1 MDNNLY
7 NVEKNLRSIAKR
19 CKTVKY
25 SLGLVILFLML
36 GGGALSEEI
45 NNESIQNTI
54 PTKKQISSSKENL
67 KKSVSNFQTKIGQ
80 AKFENERSLRG
91 LELELIQL
99 MEQGEQVVK
108 SPWSSWQFGMNYMYN
123 NWRGIYKGIGDKE
136 EKYWY
141 NAAFVRPNWKL
152 KNALDG
158 DSEGNPI
165 GDPITP
171 GDEPT
176 DSWKTASGT
185 GSGAVV
191 PENKARWSSINR
203 RRKWGLVELRK
214 VVEPV
219 TEIEILARISR
230 KDISPRTFDLKIKEP
245 EDAPKGPEIKT
256 PEVTTPLEP
265 TEIQIPSVDKI
276 DIPAPNIN
284 PNVAFENPS
293 TPEVSPSIN
302 IPSRNPILPL
312 NLVALKASIKD
323 SIAAPKVEAPDIKPV
338 DFSIDPTG
346 DSLPYKLY
354 QRKDTDGS
362 YKNGFFVRADAGY
375 SANPPAK
382 PHYGYKYANELG
394 ITDYKEGWQKYWEYW
409 KAGNWFKKDANGRIK
424 ITVTALNNHDY
435 LTLNG
440 VRGDLDLGTDLDVE
454 VTAKNN
460 RGIIVDETSD
470 GRDVFQNEN
479 KFDGPTVKFGGT
491 ITLKKSENV
500 GIDLQGTH
508 LGEHYNPAYLTV
520 KNYGTIK
527 GEYNSVEKTRRQI
540 GMSFNNADGSHNST
554 MSRIIN
560 GKEGT
565 KTGTITL
572 NSPESAGI
580 QLKPEDPHNWQ
591 PKEWQT
597 EDWSKNGIVGERP
610 FSNTGR
616 VLMRAENEGNINING
631 TGSFGILTVFNKGV
645 DKKLF
650 ARQNPNEPDTTYKM
664 IGIKDPNDNNKW
676 KWVFA
681 DKDDKPI
688 VGTDGKYATD
698 YDKVGDISKLV
709 KLEAKGLLRERLYGS
724 NGKYVRV
731 APGGE
736 IGRSA
741 LQKDKY
747 QSGIFN
753 TGNINISGDGSIGVG
768 LLHEIQRVEIGG
780 NINIGTDDNINQEEN
795 SNLTG
800 GDKTKVENT
809 IGVFAGTPT
818 KPVDK
823 DEYDTLYYKSNDK
836 AHKND
841 GKDITESVKDKTTNT
856 WKKTYVKDKDG
867 NKISTLGS
875 LAGTKT
881 VELNGKIT
889 LGKNA
894 KSSIGAWV
902 GDTEQ
907 KLDAGKLNGKDETD
921 RRLKRSGDITAKE
934 NSIIEV
940 GGENNFGFVVNNSA
954 HSSEF
959 EKSKSDKVSF
969 TKDEYEMYQR
979 YIAGKSTAAD
989 KAHASYKEITKIDN
1003 LIYKTDKE
1011 HHGRGINK
1019 GKITVTGS
1027 SSVGFA
1033 MVKGGNSENTDKGI
1047 ISVGNTA
1054 KKSIAFYGEQDK
1066 FTNKGKIEATANTD
1080 SGNENTAVYLNGKND
1095 NKIHFI
1101 NEGDISLKEKTA
1113 GSGAKDNV
1121 AIYAQG
1127 KYHFEHN
1134 KGAINVAAS
1143 GVGLYLKGD
1152 KGGIADIAST
1162 IKLKDNT
1169 SSSTTIGV
1177 YSDGDAK
1184 VNFKHGSKLEIGK
1197 GGIGLYS
1204 ANAAKFNNTFTIENK
1219 LKTIL
1224 GENSTLAYLKGD
1236 NTKTTNVGDFLNKID
1251 LETDMGKNSN
1261 LVYATDGA
1269 KAILDKD
1276 TTITQGGVESTA
1288 VLSANN
1294 GSTVEVAKDKELK
1307 TNTHTALL
1315 ANKAT
1320 ASNEGDINST
1330 REKGIGIYAV
1340 DSKDSGKG
1348 GYNKGKIT
1356 VNKDE
1361 SVGMLG
1367 KNSTLVNKKVDNTK
1381 GGNIVVESKK
1391 SIAMLGT
1398 EGSKV
1403 ENQWAIDLENDSING
1418 FEDGLVGIAVNGEGS
1433 TGSNSGGINI
1443 GAKKK
1448 TKYSIGMLAEN
1459 KATIKNKA
1467 GGKITGFGENN
1478 VGMYSKG
1485 TDITKETATNEG
1497 TVDMQNK
1504 GSAGM
1509 FGQDTTIL
1517 NKGKVNVVGNSAA
1530 MYASDANAINEKT
1543 IDVKGENSAGV
1554 LEEISEQNI
1563 EIEGKN
1569 TETGTITVTGDNSA
1583 GMYGKEQ
1590 EQNYASNK
1598 DPKLTL
1604 TNKGKIDIK
1613 SKSSAGMLVENKNG
1627 TLKKENMKAI
1637 NKGEINLAVDK
1648 EKNVG
1653 MSANNAIA
1661 ENENKISI
1669 SSKKSTGMFTQNNGT
1684 ITNRGNISS
1693 TGEENIGMVAKDA
1706 GSEAIN
1712 EGEISLEGKSSL
1724 GMVASESG
1732 KVLNKKNITTKGEHS
1747 LGMYIRENSTGENTA
1762 DGVISL
1768 LEKESVGMYAENN
1781 GSADTA
1787 KNSGTINLGANG
1799 ATSKSL
1805 IGMYAKAEAG
1815 KKAGVKNSGT
1825 INVNTKDSVGMYAEN
1840 GNADVDDVEL
1850 VNEKEINV
1858 NAENSVGIFAKKAK
1872 VSKVGKIKLGDS
1884 ADSSVATYV
1893 SEGGTV
1899 NTDDADI
1906 DLGTK
1911 NQKRV
1916 AYYVNGA
1923 GSSLTGTKIG
1933 KISGYGVGVFL
1944 EGKSGSVATL
1954 NASTPEL
1961 NYTQDGNTGNGL
1973 IGLFLKGETNI
1984 SAYKKGITVGDTVD
1998 KKYAIGVYADK
2009 QGTSSTPY
2017 EFSNNIKTG
2026 KNGVGIFADNDSN
2039 LKYNGKMEIGNGTEA
2054 GTGIFIA
2061 KKRTGSNKVTLGDNA
2076 EITLKGDKGVG
2087 AIVSEGAEFDGGKAT
2102 INLLGKGVGVFAKKG
2117 SIINI
2122 GSWTFK
2128 NNGHNA
2134 EEVRSEEGQAHI
2146 TSDKKIKPKI
2156 TLTHVINGET
2166 SVDTGKTVTA
2176 EDDGTIKSEENI
2188 ALMAEGIKNPSMT
2201 WKNPNFEAWND
2212 GTIDFTN
2219 SKKSTAIYA
2228 DSARI
2233 KNNGTIK
2240 MGENSV
2246 GIYGIYQAKTRKYD
2260 GSPDGF
2266 QNKLE
2271 VTTTNKSIIEL
2282 GKGSAGIYLK
2292 NAEKLNS
2299 EGTIK
2304 SSIGST
2310 RNTGIFVQNGQDS
2323 EADNNKVLNM
2333 INKANINLGN
2343 GSVGIYSK
2351 GSSSDKNK
2359 INNSGNITVGDLIE
2373 KQGIEKEAP
2382 SIGLYME
2389 NTELTSTGNVTVGK
2403 RGIAFYGDNSIISV
2417 NGGTLNYQN
2426 KGMLAYLKNGSKFT
2440 YSLGDIVADG
2450 SPTLYV
2456 ENSEAKL
2463 DGSGNKVNMTVNKDA
2478 IGAYVKG
2485 NSKLEGLKEINLAE
2499 NGTGLVLEE
2508 TDLTVDAEKIA
2519 STAEKVKGIIAKKSN
2534 LSNKAKINLSGNG
2547 SIGIYSVTD
2556 VEKNINNEG
2565 SIDIAGENSLGVY
2578 LKGKQTFTNSADI
2591 NVAASKDI
2599 SKPTIGVYA
2608 KEGSS
2613 KIVHNSGNINVGE
2626 KSVGIYSTSDS
2637 DVEINDGKLHVKDQG
2652 VGIYKENGKVLFKG
2666 ELEVANHTAKDD
2678 TKPVGVYA
2686 VNGTEIEDKAK
2697 SITIGEKSYGFVL
2710 DNKDSNKTNK
2720 YTNTNTGTVTMK
2732 SGSTFLYSNGKADIT
2747 NNRDIA
2753 SNGADHLTTFYIK
2766 NGGTFVN
2773 NAKLDF
2779 TSGKGNVGI
2788 YASGAGTTATNEVNG
2803 KIAVGETDFIDLN
2816 TGKPYEDKNKITYGM
2831 GMVADKGAKIVNKG
2845 EITVKSN
2852 KSIGMYGDGKGTV
2865 VENHGNIFLSG
2876 RDATK
2881 ANPINNMTG
2890 VYVNNGATFRNYGN
2904 IRTIDSYALKDGK
2917 IKDTVNGMVGVA
2929 ALNGS
2934 TFENH
2939 GNIDIDT
2946 ANSNGVTIRD
2956 SVIKNYGNFRIRV
2969 RGQGSTAVTYR
2980 GITYDSIKELEDAVK
2995 AGKIT
3000 SDPKGNELRPV
3011 GNTDKELEG
3020 VKITI
3025 KDGKPIFTRN
3035 GREVTAEEVT
3045 KLFGKAKSNLG
3056 MSNIGFYM
3064 DTLGRTKPIDIDGA
3078 TPPVN
3083 SQLIVG
3089 TEYSERTNSKQW
3101 FVKDEVLKPFLDKLQ
3116 NGTYKLKSFAGSL
3129 TWMATPVLDKNDNIK
3144 GIAMAK
3150 IPYTSFV
3157 EKKSNAY
3164 NFTDG
3169 LEQRYDKNA
3178 LDSAEKRIFNLL
3190 NGIGKK
3196 EEVLLAQAFDEMM
3209 GHQYAN
3215 VQQRINATG
3224 EILSQ
3229 EFDYLRSEWQTVS
3242 KDSNKV
3248 KVFGTNGEY
3257 KTDTAGVID
3266 YKNYAYGVAYVH
3278 EDETVRLGKTL
3289 GWYTGIVHNTFKFK
3303 DIGRSSEQM
3312 LQTKLGIFKSTPLGY
3327 NNTLN
3332 WTISGEVFAGY
3343 NKMHRRFLV
3352 VKEIFHAKSN
3362 YYSYGAGIKNEISGN
3377 FRLSEDFSLK
3387 PYASIKTE
3395 YGRMSKI
3402 KENRGE
3408 VKLEVK
3414 SNDYISVR
3422 PEFGAE
3428 LVYKH
3433 LFARKTLAVGL
3444 AVAYENE
3451 LGRVANGKNK
3461 ARVANTTADWFNIRG
3476 EKEDRRGNI
3485 KTDLNIGL
3493 DNQRYGVTANVGYD
3507 TKGHNVRGGL
3517 GLRVIF

>member
-19 CKTVKY
+19 YKSIKY
-25 SLGLVILFLML
+25 SIGLAILFLMM
-36 GGGALSEEI
+36 GVGAFSEEA
-45 NNESIQNTI
+45 NTI
-54 PTKKQISSSKENL
+54 MTREEIASSKESLRNL
-67 KKSVSNFQTKIGQ
+67 IGSLQ
-80 AKFENERSLRG
+80 SKRKQLKAENEKSLAG
-91 LELELIQL
+91 LRLELIQL

-123 NWRGIYKGIGDKE
+123 NWRGTYKGTGDKK

-141 NAAFVRPNWKL
+141 NSAFIRPNWKL

-165 GDPITP
+165 GAPITP

-176 DSWKTASGT
+176 DSWKKAPGV
-185 GSGAVV
+185 GGGATV
-191 PENKARWSSINR
+191 PENNALWSSINKR
-203 RRKWGLVELRK
+203 RRWGLVELRK

-219 TEIEILARISR
+219 TEIEILARISP
-230 KDISPRTFDLKIKEP
+230 KDISPRTFDLKIKDP

-265 TEIQIPSVDKI
+265 TEIQIPTVDKI

-302 IPSRNPILPL
+302 IPSRNPIPPL

-354 QRKDTDGS
+354 QRKDTDSS
-362 YKNGFFVRADAGY
+362 YTSQFYVRSEKPGALESNYDLKTAADLGLKN
-375 SANPPAK
+375 
-382 PHYGYKYANELG
+382 
-394 ITDYKEGWQKYWEYW
+394 WQDYWEHW
-409 KAGNWFKKDANGRIK
+409 LKKGWIKKDTNGRRK
-424 ITVTALNNHDY
+424 ITVTALNDHNY

-454 VTAKNN
+454 VTAENN

-470 GRDVFQNEN
+470 GRDVFKNEN
-479 KFDGPTVKFGGT
+479 KFDGPTVKFGGN
-491 ITLKKSENV
+491 ITLKKSKNV

-508 LGEHYNPAYLTV
+508 VGEHDKPAYLTV

-527 GEYNSVEKTRRQI
+527 GEYNKSEKTANQI
-540 GMSFNNADGSHNST
+540 GMSFNNADGSKNTT
-554 MSRIIN
+554 MSRILN

-565 KTGTITL
+565 KIGTISL

-580 QLKPEDPHNWQ
+580 QLKPEDPHNWR
-591 PKEWQT
+591 PKSWQT
-597 EDWSKNGIVGERP
+597 KDWAKEGIVTDNP
-610 FSNTGR
+610 HSTYGR
-616 VLMRAENEGNINING
+616 VLMRAENEGNINVNG

-645 DKKLF
+645 YDKDLPETRKLF
-650 ARQNPNEPDTTYKM
+650 AHQDPNDDKTTYKM
-664 IGIKDPNDNNKW
+664 LWKKDVNDGNQW
-676 KWVFA
+676 KWAFV
-681 DKDDKPI
+681 DKNGEPI
-688 VGTDGKYATD
+688 RRLSDGKFAAT
-698 YDKVGDISKLV
+698 YDEVPDKN
-709 KLEAKGLLRERLYGS
+709 KLEKLGVEGLRKERLYGS
-724 NGKYVRV
+724 NKENGGNEKYVRV

-741 LQKDKY
+741 LSDSKY

-753 TGNINISGDGSIGVG
+753 TGTINISGDRSIGIG

-780 NINIGTDDNINQEEN
+780 NINIGTDDNIDQEEN
-795 SNLTG
+795 SNFTDKNKK
-800 GDKTKVENT
+800 GDKTKVENSV
-809 IGVFAGTPT
+809 GVFAGTPT
-818 KPVDK
+818 KPVK
-823 DEYDTLYYKSNDK
+823 ENEYDTLYKWNGT

-841 GKDITESVKDKTTNT
+841 GTAVG
-856 WKKTYVKDKDG
+856 KDKDG
-867 NKISTLGS
+867 KDIKTLGS
-875 LAGTKT
+875 LAGTET

-921 RRLKRSGDITAKE
+921 RWLKRSGDITAKE
-934 NSIIEV
+934 SSIIEV
-940 GGENNFGFVVNNSA
+940 GGENNFGFVVNNEA
-954 HSSEF
+954 HNSYF
-959 EKSKSDKVSF
+959 EDADKARTF
-969 TKDEYEMYQR
+969 TKAEYEMYQR
-979 YIAGKSTAAD
+979 YIAGNSTADD
-989 KAHASYKEITKIDN
+989 KASTSYKEITKIDN

-1033 MVKGGNSENTDKGI
+1033 MVKGGNSENSGT
-1047 ISVGNTA
+1047 ISVGDTA

-1066 FTNKGKIEATANTD
+1066 FTNTGTIEATANTD

-1095 NKIHFI
+1095 NNKIHFK
-1101 NEGDISLKEKTA
+1101 NEGNISLKEKTT

-1121 AIYAQG
+1121 AVYAQG

-1134 KGAINVAAS
+1134 KGTINVASS

-1152 KGGIADIAST
+1152 KGGIADINST
-1162 IKLKDNT
+1162 IKLQDNT
-1169 SSSTTIGV
+1169 SNNTTIGV

-1184 VNFKHGSKLEIGK
+1184 VNFKSGSKLEIGK

-1204 ANAAKFNNTFTIENK
+1204 ANAAKFNSTFTIEDK
-1219 LKTIL
+1219 LKTTL

-1251 LETDMGKNSN
+1251 LEADMGKNSN
-1261 LVYATDGA
+1261 LVYATGGTT
-1269 KAILDKD
+1269 AILDENK
-1276 TTITQGGVESTA
+1276 TVTEGGAESTA
-1288 VLSANN
+1288 VLSAND
-1294 GSTVEVAKDKELK
+1294 GSTVKVAKDKELK

-1315 ANKAT
+1315 ANNAT
-1320 ASNEGDINST
+1320 ASNEGKIEST

-1340 DSKDSGKG
+1340 NSRDSKKG
-1348 GYNKGKIT
+1348 GYNEGKIT
-1356 VNKDE
+1356 VNKNE

-1367 KNSTLVNKKVDNTK
+1367 ENSTLVNKKVDNTK
-1381 GGNIVVESKK
+1381 GGNIVVESQK

-1398 EGSKV
+1398 KASKV

-1418 FEDGLVGIAVNGEGS
+1418 FEDGLVGIAVNGENS

-1443 GAKKK
+1443 GAIKK
-1448 TKYSIGMLAEN
+1448 TKYSVGMLAEDG
-1459 KATIKNKA
+1459 ATIKNEA
-1467 GGKITGFGENN
+1467 TGKITGFGENN
-1478 VGMYSKG
+1478 VGMYSRG
-1485 TDITKETATNEG
+1485 ANLKETTAINEG
-1497 TVDMQNK
+1497 IVDMQNK

-1509 FGQDTTIL
+1509 FGYHTTIL
-1517 NKGKVNVVGNSAA
+1517 NKGKINVAGNSAA
-1530 MYASDANAINEKT
+1530 MYSKDANAVNEKE
-1543 IDVKGENSAGV
+1543 ISLKGEGSAGI
-1554 LEEISEQNI
+1554 LEELGDYVQ
-1563 EIEGKN
+1563 IEGKN
-1569 TETGTITVTGDNSA
+1569 TESGTINVTKDKSV
-1583 GMYGKEQ
+1583 GMYGKNAE
-1590 EQNYASNK
+1590 ELFATTG
-1598 DPKLTL
+1598 DTPKLTL
-1604 TNKGKIDIK
+1604 TNEGRIDIK
-1613 SKSSAGMLVENKNG
+1613 SNNSAGMKIERKALG
-1627 TLKKENMKAI
+1627 ISKKENMRAV
-1637 NKGEINLAVDK
+1637 NKGKINLVADK
-1648 EKNVG
+1648 ENNVG
-1653 MSANNAIA
+1653 MSAYEAIA
-1661 ENENKISI
+1661 ENESDISVL
-1669 SSKKSTGMFTQNNGT
+1669 SKKSIGMFAQKNGT

-1693 TGEENIGMVAKDA
+1693 TGEKNIGMVAKDA
-1706 GSEAIN
+1706 ASEATN
-1712 EGEISLEGKSSL
+1712 EGEITVEGKSSL

-1799 ATSKSL
+1799 AAYKSL

-1815 KKAGVKNSGT
+1815 KKAGVRNSGT

-1840 GNADVDDVEL
+1840 GNATVNDVEL

-2102 INLLGKGVGVFAKKG
+2102 INLLGKGVGVFGKKG

-2271 VTTTNKSIIEL
+2271 ITTTDKSVIEL

-2299 EGTIK
+2299 AGTIK

-2508 TDLTVDAEKIA
+2508 TDLTVDAEKIV
-2519 STAEKVKGIIAKKSN
+2519 STAEKAKGIIAKKSN

-2803 KIAVGETDFIDLN
+2803 KIAVGETDFIDPN

-2831 GMVADKGAKIVNKG
+2831 GMVADKGAKIINKG

-3000 SDPKGNELRPV
+3000 SDPKGNELKPV

-3025 KDGKPIFTRN
+3025 KNGKPIFTRN

-3056 MSNIGFYM
+3056 MSNIGFYI

-3101 FVKDEVLKPFLDKLQ
+3101 FVKDEVLKPFLEKLQ
-3116 NGTYKLKSFAGSL
+3116 NGTYKLKSFSGSL
-3129 TWMATPVLDKNDNIK
+3129 TWMATPVLDKDGNIK

-3190 NGIGKK
+3190 NSIGKK
-3196 EEVLLAQAFDEMM
+3196 EGSLLAQAFDEMM

-3224 EILSQ
+3224 NILDG

-3242 KDSNKV
+3242 KDSNKI

-3257 KTDTAGVID
+3257 KTDTAGIID

-3278 EDETVRLGKTL
+3278 EDESVRLGKAF

-3414 SNDYISVR
+3414 SNDYVSVR

-3444 AVAYENE
+3444 TVAYENE

>member
-219 TEIEILARISR
+219 TEIEILARISP
-230 KDISPRTFDLKIKEP
+230 KDISPRTFDLKIKDP

-265 TEIQIPSVDKI
+265 TEIQIPTVDKI

-312 NLVALKASIKD
+312 NLVALKASIKE
-323 SIAAPKVEAPDIKPV
+323 SIAAPKVKEPPVEAV
-338 DFSIDPTG
+338 DFTLDPTG
-346 DSLPYKLY
+346 DSLPYKLF
-354 QRKDTDGS
+354 QRVKDNNSSSSKFNTRTDVGGS
-362 YKNGFFVRADAGY
+362 ATPRYEFK
-375 SANPPAK
+375 SASDSIF
-382 PHYGYKYANELG
+382 G
-394 ITDYKEGWQKYWEYW
+394 ITDRKKAWQKYWEYW
-409 KAGNWFKKDANGRIK
+409 KAGNWFKKENGRIK
-424 ITVTALNNHDY
+424 ITVGDIKKHDY

-440 VRGDLDLGTDLDVE
+440 VRGNLDLGKDIDIDVVAE
-454 VTAKNN
+454 NN
-460 RGIIVDETSD
+460 RAMIVDETSD
-470 GRDVFQNEN
+470 RKDS
-479 KFDGPTVKFGGT
+479 FDSPNVHEGPTVEFGGN
-491 ITLKKSENV
+491 INLRKKENV

-508 LGEHYNPAYLTV
+508 LGTHYDPAYLTV
-520 KNYGTIK
+520 RNYGNIIGHYTDGVK
-527 GEYNSVEKTRRQI
+527 NQI
-540 GMSFNNADGSHNST
+540 GMSFNNADGSYNST

-560 GKEGT
+560 GKKGSDI
-565 KTGTITL
+565 GRITL
-572 NSPESAGI
+572 NSPKSAGI

-591 PKEWQT
+591 PLKWQT
-597 EDWSKNGIVGERP
+597 EDWSKNGIVRSQP
-610 FSNTGR
+610 YPNMGR
-616 VLMRAENEGNINING
+616 VLMRAENDGDINVNG

-650 ARQNPNEPDTTYKM
+650 AHQNPNDDKTTYKM
-664 IGIKDPNDNNKW
+664 VGKKDPADNNW
-676 KWVFA
+676 KIVFV
-681 DKDDKPI
+681 DKNGDPI
-688 VGTDGKYATD
+688 IGTDGKYAQTWENIKEE
-698 YDKVGDISKLV
+698 DKEKLAT
-709 KLEAKGLLRERLYGS
+709 LEPEDLLRERLYGDS
-724 NGKYVRV
+724 NTYLRV

-741 LQKDKY
+741 LSDSKY

-780 NINIGTDDNINQEEN
+780 NINIGTDDNIDQEKN
-795 SNLTG
+795 SLGSVKGNLDG
-800 GDKTKVENT
+800 NDKTKVENAV
-809 IGVFAGTPT
+809 GVFAGVPT
-818 KPVDK
+818 RPVAK
-823 DEYDTLYYKSNDK
+823 NKYDTLIQGNKG
-836 AHKND
+836 HKND
-841 GKDITESVKDKTTNT
+841 GTAVG
-856 WKKTYVKDKDG
+856 KDKDG
-867 NKISTLGS
+867 KDIKTLGS

-902 GDTEQ
+902 GDDKERELGDGKITEINPDGS
-907 KLDAGKLNGKDETD
+907 KKSEVLNGK
-921 RRLKRSGDITAKE
+921 RLLKRSGDITAKE
-934 NSIIEV
+934 SSIIEV

-954 HSSEF
+954 HNSEF
-959 EKSKSDKVSF
+959 ED
-969 TKDEYEMYQR
+969 
-979 YIAGKSTAAD
+979 AD
-989 KAHASYKEITKIDN
+989 KAKTFTKEEYEWYKSYMSASVEDKAKNYTDSKYDEIKKIDH
-1003 LIYKTDKE
+1003 LIHKIDKE
-1011 HHGRGINK
+1011 HHGRGINE

-1047 ISVGNTA
+1047 ISVGDTA

-1095 NKIHFI
+1095 NNKIHFI
-1101 NEGDISLKEKTA
+1101 NEGDISLKENAA

-1134 KGAINVAAS
+1134 KGTINVAAS

-1152 KGGIADIAST
+1152 KGGIADINST
-1162 IKLKDNT
+1162 IKLQDNT
-1169 SSSTTIGV
+1169 SSNNTIGV

-1184 VNFKHGSKLEIGK
+1184 VNFKSGSKLEIGK

-1204 ANAAKFNNTFTIENK
+1204 ANAAKFNNTFTIEDK
-1219 LKTIL
+1219 LKTTL

-1236 NTKTTNVGDFLNKID
+1236 KTTNVGDFLNKID

-1261 LVYATDGA
+1261 LVYATGGA
-1269 KAILDKD
+1269 TAILDEN
-1276 TTITQGGVESTA
+1276 TTIDKGGAESTA
-1288 VLSANN
+1288 VLSAND
-1294 GSTVEVAKDKELK
+1294 GSTVKVAKDKKLK

-1315 ANKAT
+1315 ANNAT
-1320 ASNEGDINST
+1320 ASNEGKIEST

-1340 DSKDSGKG
+1340 NSKDSEKG
-1348 GYNKGKIT
+1348 GYNEGKIT
-1356 VNKDE
+1356 VNKNE

-1367 KNSTLVNKKVDNTK
+1367 ENSTLVNKKVDNTK
-1381 GGNIVVESKK
+1381 GGNIVIESQK

-1398 EGSKV
+1398 KASKV

-1418 FEDGLVGIAVNGEGS
+1418 FEDGLVGIAVNGENS

-1443 GAKKK
+1443 GAIKK
-1448 TKYSIGMLAEN
+1448 TKYSVGMLAEDG
-1459 KATIKNKA
+1459 ATIKNEA
-1467 GGKITGFGENN
+1467 TGKITGFGENN
-1478 VGMYSKG
+1478 VGMYSRG
-1485 TDITKETATNEG
+1485 ANLKETTAINEG
-1497 TVDMQNK
+1497 IVDMQNK

-1509 FGQDTTIL
+1509 FGYHTTIL
-1517 NKGKVNVVGNSAA
+1517 NKGKINVAGNSAA
-1530 MYASDANAINEKT
+1530 MYSKDANAVNEKE
-1543 IDVKGENSAGV
+1543 ISLKGEGSAGI
-1554 LEEISEQNI
+1554 LEELGDYVQ
-1563 EIEGKN
+1563 IEGKN
-1569 TETGTITVTGDNSA
+1569 TESGTINVTKDKSV
-1583 GMYGKEQ
+1583 GMYGKNAE
-1590 EQNYASNK
+1590 ELFATTG
-1598 DPKLTL
+1598 DTPKLTL
-1604 TNKGKIDIK
+1604 TNEGRIDIK
-1613 SKSSAGMLVENKNG
+1613 SNNSAGMKIERKALG
-1627 TLKKENMKAI
+1627 ISKKENMRAV
-1637 NKGEINLAVDK
+1637 NKGKINLVADK
-1648 EKNVG
+1648 ENNVG
-1653 MSANNAIA
+1653 MSAYEAIA
-1661 ENENKISI
+1661 ENESDISVL
-1669 SSKKSTGMFTQNNGT
+1669 SKKSIGMFAQKNGT

-1693 TGEENIGMVAKDA
+1693 TGEKNIGMVAKDA
-1706 GSEAIN
+1706 ASEATN
-1712 EGEISLEGKSSL
+1712 EGEITVEGKSSL

-1762 DGVISL
+1762 NGVISL

-1799 ATSKSL
+1799 ATYKSL
-1805 IGMYAKAEAG
+1805 IGMYAKAEAA

-1840 GNADVDDVEL
+1840 GNATVDDVEL

-1872 VSKVGKIKLGDS
+1872 VSKVGKINLGDS

-1916 AYYVNGA
+1916 AYYINGA
-1923 GSSLTGTKIG
+1923 GSSLTGSKIG

-1944 EGKSGSVATL
+1944 EGKAGSVATL
-1954 NASTPEL
+1954 NGNTPEL
-1961 NYTQDGNTGNGL
+1961 DYTNGRHKGNGL

-2054 GTGIFIA
+2054 GTGIFIV
-2061 KKRTGSNKVTLGDNA
+2061 KKGSGSNKVSLGDDA

-2102 INLLGKGVGVFAKKG
+2102 INLLGKGVGVFGKKG

-2134 EEVRSEEGQAHI
+2134 EEVRSEEGQVHI

-2166 SVDTGKTVTA
+2166 SVDTGKTITA

-2188 ALMAEGIKNPSMT
+2188 ALMAEGIKNPGMT
-2201 WKNPNFEAWND
+2201 WKNPDFEAWND

-2219 SKKSTAIYA
+2219 SKKSIAIYA

-2246 GIYGIYQAKTRKYD
+2246 GIYGVYQDKTRKYD
-2260 GSPDGF
+2260 GAPSGF
-2266 QNKLE
+2266 KNKLE
-2271 VTTTNKSIIEL
+2271 VTTTDKSVIEL

-2304 SSIGST
+2304 STAGST

-2351 GSSSDKNK
+2351 GSSTNRNK
-2359 INNSGNITVGDLIE
+2359 INNSGNITVGDSIE
-2373 KQGIEKEAP
+2373 KQGTEKGAP

-2417 NGGTLNYQN
+2417 NAGTLNYQN

-2450 SPTLYV
+2450 NPTLYL

-2519 STAEKVKGIIAKKSN
+2519 STAEKAKGIIAKKSN

-2666 ELEVANHTAKDD
+2666 NLEVANHTAKDD

-2710 DNKDSNKTNK
+2710 DNKDPNKTNK

-2766 NGGTFVN
+2766 NGGNFVN
-2773 NAKLDF
+2773 NANLDF
-2779 TSGKGNVGI
+2779 TSGKGNAGI
-2788 YASGAGTTATNEVNG
+2788 YASGTNTIATNGTNG
-2803 KIAVGETDFIDLN
+2803 KITVGETDFIDPL
-2816 TGKPYEDKNKITYGM
+2816 TGKPYVDQNKITYGI
-2831 GMVADKGAKIVNKG
+2831 GMVADKGAKIINRG
-2845 EITVKSN
+2845 DITVKRN

-2865 VENHGNIFLSG
+2865 VENYGNIFLSG

-3000 SDPKGNELRPV
+3000 SDPKGNELRLV

-3056 MSNIGFYM
+3056 MSNIGFYI

-3101 FVKDEVLKPFLDKLQ
+3101 FVKDEVLKPFLEKLQ
-3116 NGTYKLKSFAGSL
+3116 NGTYKLKSFSGSL
-3129 TWMATPVLDKNDNIK
+3129 TWMATPVLDKDGNIK

-3190 NGIGKK
+3190 NSIGKK
-3196 EEVLLAQAFDEMM
+3196 EGSLLAQAFDEMM

-3224 EILSQ
+3224 NILDG

-3242 KDSNKV
+3242 KDSNKI

-3257 KTDTAGVID
+3257 KTDTAGIID

-3278 EDETVRLGKTL
+3278 EDESVRLGKAF

-3414 SNDYISVR
+3414 SNDYLSMKSEV
-3422 PEFGAE
+3422 GAE
-3428 LVYKH
+3428 LAYRH
-3433 LFARKTLAVGL
+3433 LFDRKTLAVGL
-3444 AVAYENE
+3444 TVAYENE
-3451 LGRVANGKNK
+3451 LGRVADGRNK
-3461 ARVANTTADWFNIRG
+3461 AKVAGTTADWFNIKG
-3476 EKEDRRGNI
+3476 EKEDRKGNI

-3507 TKGHNVRGGL
+3507 RKGHNVRGGL